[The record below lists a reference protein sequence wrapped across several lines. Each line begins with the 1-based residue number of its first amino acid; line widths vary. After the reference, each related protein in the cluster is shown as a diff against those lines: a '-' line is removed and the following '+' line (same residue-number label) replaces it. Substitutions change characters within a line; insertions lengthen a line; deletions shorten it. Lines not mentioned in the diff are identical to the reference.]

1 MPQEEKF
8 TKAEVAEAIE
18 RSLIAHFGGPLVT
31 DYEPHTVSCISTA
44 IMGALRKP
52 YEPVPAD
59 ELKAIM
65 ASTGVGIPKEAIVAS
80 QRFLA
85 EKLLEAQQQYVPKP
99 SFKVDKVTV
108 TQVPEEP
115 AWSGPPRWRI
125 IVEPKDALDL
135 LTNDPRKVLSPKR
148 FFTMKILR
156 DGEVVLE
163 VTDGKLTV
171 GSRVQEVNQLL
182 IDVDRV
188 SELEAQLAEMENQ
201 LDVLRRAQEV
211 RLGGR
216 E

>member
-1 MPQEEKF
+1 MSQEETF
-8 TKAEVAEAIE
+8 TKAEVYKAIE
-18 RSLIAHFGGPLVT
+18 DSLTEHFGGVVVPGA
-31 DYEPHTVSCISTA
+31 EPHSVSCIRTA
-44 IMGALRKP
+44 IVNALNKP
-52 YEPVPAD
+52 YDPVPAD
-59 ELKAIM
+59 ELRAIM
-65 ASTGVGIPKEAIVAS
+65 ASDGEGLPREAIVAS

-108 TQVPEEP
+108 IAVEEPP
-115 AWSGPPRWRI
+115 AWSGPPRWQI
-125 IVEPKDALDL
+125 IMEPKDALDL
-135 LTNDPRKVLSPKR
+135 LTSDPRKVLSPQR

-201 LDVLRRAQEV
+201 LDVLRRAQEP
-211 RLGGR
+211 RK
-216 E
+216 

>member
-59 ELKAIM
+59 ELEAIM

-85 EKLLEAQQQYVPKP
+85 EKLLEAQQRYVPKP

-108 TQVPEEP
+108 TAVAEP
-115 AWSGPPRWRI
+115 SGPPRWEI
-125 IVEPKDALDL
+125 IIEPKDALDL
-135 LTNDPRKVLSPKR
+135 LTGDPRVVLAPRKFS
-148 FFTMKILR
+148 MKILR
-156 DGEVVLE
+156 DGEIALE
-163 VTDGKLTV
+163 VTDGNLTL
-171 GSRVQEVNQLL
+171 GSRANEVEQLL
-182 IDVDRV
+182 VDVERLSDA
-188 SELEAQLAEMENQ
+188 EARLSVMETELAE
-201 LDVLRRAQEV
+201 VRRAQE
-211 RLGGR
+211 RLK
-216 E
+216 